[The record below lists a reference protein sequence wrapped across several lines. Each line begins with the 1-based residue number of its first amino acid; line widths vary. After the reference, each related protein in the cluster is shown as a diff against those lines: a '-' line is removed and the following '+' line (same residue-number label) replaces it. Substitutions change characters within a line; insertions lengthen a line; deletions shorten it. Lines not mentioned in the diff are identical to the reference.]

1 MKKFKAWKNKHLQ
14 NREPEF
20 WYKIISLAVAII
32 IHLALILYLRQAKI
46 IIKIL
51 PFRRET
57 EVAIAKYPEVNL
69 PQNLQE
75 VINQPPSSDLFPQ
88 KGKGKGSGANS
99 GLPGAA
105 GPRQYPGQ
113 KPQAGVPGQPG
124 AEEAKYPF
132 DLDRYLASRRGGK
145 EAGSDFTL
153 TLSGRFRTIGK
164 YNFSL
169 KLPVRPAPPGEG
181 EKGEE
186 KKALKGDVYKYISP
200 QGYKQ
205 PGQGLR
211 LSPTGKPVPSGQ
223 AGAGGSGAAYSYD
236 INPWAEKVVNNIQ
249 AKWVLP
255 ELSVK
260 PENRIV
266 ALLLQ
271 VDRDGQ
277 LLSLKITNST
287 ANELLDQAALSAVK
301 LSAPFPP
308 LPADFPGKILE
319 FSLIFTYYE

>member
-1 MKKFKAWKNKHLQ
+1 MAL
-14 NREPEF
+14 
-20 WYKIISLAVAII
+20 I

-51 PFRRET
+51 PFRQET

-69 PQNLQE
+69 PQDLQE

-88 KGKGKGSGANS
+88 KAKEKDSRAGYGASGA
-99 GLPGAA
+99 GGH
-105 GPRQYPGQ
+105 GQYPSKKLLTGTTGQ
-113 KPQAGVPGQPG
+113 SGS
-124 AEEAKYPF
+124 EEAKYYF
-132 DLDRYLASRRGGK
+132 DLDRYLASGRGEK
-145 EAGSDFTL
+145 ETGSDFVLTL
-153 TLSGRFRTIGK
+153 TGRFRTIGK

-169 KLPVRPAPPGEG
+169 KLPVRTAPPGEG
-181 EKGEE
+181 EKGEQ
-186 KKALKGDVYKYISP
+186 KKALKGDVYKYLSP
-200 QGYKQ
+200 QGYRQSGK
-205 PGQGLR
+205 GLKF
-211 LSPTGKPVPSGQ
+211 SPAGKPIPSGL
-223 AGAGGSGAAYSYD
+223 AGPGGLASTYSYD

-260 PENRIV
+260 PENRIIS
-266 ALLLQ
+266 LLLH

-277 LLSLKITNST
+277 LIYLEIINST

-308 LPADFPGKILE
+308 LPTDFPGKILE
-319 FSLIFTYYE
+319 FSLIFTYHE